1 MALMKT
7 DFDNLS
13 PRAMTKIKLEKL
25 NTAELKSYMKRAYD
39 LSDEAFHSDSE
50 QLQKSIRIIGGK
62 LGTKFVKG
70 EQLLKRDYGNREN
83 MLKRAELL
91 RSHLAIDVF
100 TNPAK
105 EDYAEIDQTVK
116 DKINGILGTEFDDDE
131 MKGYWFVLHEVKN
144 LTSDFESMDVASM
157 VESAFENDQS
167 AVDVLLLIKDEYE
180 KIQGSGMD
188 VKQFI
193 KRIQTRLRESF

>member
-13 PRAMTKIKLEKL
+13 PRAMSKIKLEKL

-39 LSDEAFHSDSE
+39 LSDEAFGSDSE
-50 QLQKSIRIIGGK
+50 QLQKSIRIIGQK

-100 TNPAK
+100 TDPAQ
-105 EDYAEIDQTVK
+105 EDYAEIDQTIK
-116 DKINGILGTEFDDDE
+116 DKINGILGTDFDDEE

-144 LTSDFESMDVASM
+144 LTSDFGSLDVASM
-157 VESAFENDQS
+157 VEAAYDNDQS
-167 AVDVLLLIKDEYE
+167 AVDVLLLIKEEYE
-180 KIQGSGMD
+180 KIQGSGLD
-188 VKQFI
+188 TRQFI
-193 KRIQTRLRESF
+193 KRIKTRLRESF